1 MERRDKNTLYK
12 ISVLKNPIQEYAW
25 GSKTFISQL
34 IGEQSPAKRPE
45 AELWMG
51 AHPRAPSQ
59 VLCDGEWISLS
70 ELIQKDPEGI
80 LGKSVAE
87 RFFNK
92 LPFLFKVLAVA
103 KPLSIQAHPSREQAR
118 EGFARENSLK
128 IPLNAPHRNYKDEN
142 RKPELICALSPFWA
156 LKGWRKI
163 DDIISL
169 LDRIGAPALKDE
181 LLRLKRQPDQEGLRG
196 FFTRLMMLEREQK
209 GLIVNEVIGYSE
221 KFSGDDPAFELMSRL
236 NQEYPGDI
244 GLLSPIFLKVVRLQ
258 PGEAMYIPAGELHT
272 YLEGTGIELMAN
284 SDNVLRGGLTAK
296 HIDVPEL
303 LMILNFTYNEVD
315 ILTPLRQESGERVYP
330 IAAEEFMLSVIS
342 VREGSIF
349 KSPRKRGVEMMI
361 CLEGNAR
368 MTDLGNENALSLTK
382 GTAII
387 VPATVEQ
394 YRIEGDA
401 AIYKASVPL

>member
-1 MERRDKNTLYK
+1 MEKRNRLDK
-12 ISVLKNPIQEYAW
+12 ISFLKNPIQEYAW
-25 GSKTFISQL
+25 GSKTFISRL
-34 IGEQSPAKRPE
+34 IGEHAPSKRPK

-103 KPLSIQAHPSREQAR
+103 KPLSIQAHPDREQAQ
-118 EGFARENSLK
+118 EGFGRESRLK

-142 RKPELICALSPFWA
+142 RKPELICALSPFLA

-163 DDIISL
+163 EDIISL
-169 LDRIGAPALKDE
+169 LDRINAPTLKDE
-181 LLRLKRQPDQEGLRG
+181 CLRLKNRPDQGGLRG
-196 FFTRLMMLEREQK
+196 FFTRLMMLGREQK
-209 GLIVNEVIGYSE
+209 DLIVNEAIGYS
-221 KFSGDDPAFELMSRL
+221 KNFSGDDPAFELMGRL
-236 NQEYPGDI
+236 NLAYPGDV

-258 PGEAMYIPAGELHT
+258 PGEAMYIPAGELHA

-303 LMILNFTYNEVD
+303 LRILGFTYNELD
-315 ILTPLRQESGERVYP
+315 ILTPVRQESGERIYP
-330 IAAEEFMLSVIS
+330 IAAEEFMLSEIS

-349 KSPRKRGVEMMI
+349 ESPRKRGVEMMI
-361 CLEGNAR
+361 CLEGHAHI
-368 MTDLGNENALSLTK
+368 TDLGNEDALSLTK
-382 GTAII
+382 GAAII
-387 VPATVEQ
+387 VPAAVEQ
-394 YRIEGDA
+394 YRIKGKA
-401 AIYKASVPL
+401 VIYKASVPL